1 MAFVVP
7 KFIEMEPK
15 IVGPF
20 TFKQF
25 IFVAIAGAICF
36 ILYFSLAKKS
46 FFLFILISIIL
57 MLGSLALAFFQIGGQ
72 PLPTV
77 LKNFL
82 FFSGSSKLYIFKKK
96 VLPPKIVFKKE
107 EVKPKEKIEAEPVL
121 KITKKGRL
129 QRLFSRVAAGTK

>member
-25 IFVAIAGAICF
+25 IYVALAGAVCF

-57 MLGSLALAFFQIGGQ
+57 MLGSLVLAFFQIGGQ

-77 LKNFL
+77 LKNFF

-129 QRLFSRVAAGTK
+129 QRLFSRVATGTR